1 MNAAGLNDLVLLM
14 ADALLR
20 DPRVHPKKGD
30 VLDDDPPLVPLTVVA
45 VHPNAEHP
53 IVIEAER
60 RQWWQAQLLVRGRWR
75 GSLAQWRRE
84 MAGAA
89 VSMRDE
95 R

>member
-1 MNAAGLNDLVLLM
+1 MSTTTFNDLVLAL

-30 VLDDDPPLVPLTVVA
+30 VLDDDHPLVPLTVVA

-53 IVIEAER
+53 IVIVAER
-60 RQWWQAQLLVRGRWR
+60 REWWQAQMLVRGRALPCLSSGGGRWR
-75 GSLAQWRRE
+75 
-84 MAGAA
+84 AGLS
-89 VSMRDE
+89 VRDE